1 MSLARIDDYS
11 YHPVSVNPEN
21 RWIELMQ
28 PAAELAAQ
36 IANTDFV
43 PESYRRNPAAIAA
56 CILFGAE
63 IGLPPMQSLSKID
76 IVKGRPA
83 PRAEI
88 ARAKALAAGHEFWV
102 DESTNT
108 RVTVGGKRRGST
120 HTFSVTWTMD
130 DAKKAG
136 IAGNPSYAKYPRQM
150 LLARASAE
158 LVRQMCPEVLG
169 GITVFAEEAEA
180 LDGDP
185 VEVAGHVADPPK
197 ATNKRKREPKPEP
210 VEAIVV
216 EAGPSEAQ
224 TKKAMALFA
233 EVGITERDDRLH
245 ATAALIG
252 HSVSSWSEC
261 TRDEGSQ
268 VIDGLERIN
277 AGMVSFRIED
287 DGTWSLEFPDD
298 DEPTLDVE

>member
-1 MSLARIDDYS
+1 MTLARIDDYVH
-11 YHPVSVNPEN
+11 YPAPVAAEN

-28 PAAELAAQ
+28 PAAELAGQ

-43 PESYRRNPAAIAA
+43 PEAYRRNPAAIAA

-108 RVTVGGKRRGST
+108 RVTVCGKRRGST
-120 HTFSVTWTMD
+120 HQFTVTWTMD

-180 LDGDP
+180 LDADP
-185 VEVAGHVADPPK
+185 VDITPTTEAPK
-197 ATNKRKREPKPEP
+197 TTTRRKREPKPEP
-210 VEAIVV
+210 VEAEVA
-216 EAGPSEAQ
+216 EAGPSDAQ
-224 TKKAMALFA
+224 TRMAMASFT
-233 EVGITERDDRLH
+233 EVGISERDDRLNATSALVGH
-245 ATAALIG
+245 A
-252 HSVSSWSEC
+252 VSSWSEL
-261 TRDEGSQ
+261 TRSEASQ
-268 VIDGLERIN
+268 VIDGLERVK
-277 AGMVSFRIED
+277 AGMVAFRIAD
-287 DGTWSLEFPDD
+287 DGAWSLEFEVDG
-298 DEPTLDVE
+298 EPSLDV